1 MCQWPEMP
9 DDDFIYVKTKR
20 RRRNTETTQKVL
32 VATGSESHKVKINK
46 ETGIRRILLTKQ
58 EVATCDFYSSV
69 LIKLNQ
75 GLNQLN
81 FLGVK
86 EIICYGLGHFV
97 DCVES
102 RYQFGLLLSLKDHF
116 SANVC
121 IFDPVFYSTEI
132 EILRELGCE
141 VITANEEGKRKITP
155 DTVTLVYLPHCPKQL
170 TNNFLWTN
178 WNPELK
184 HCIIFSN
191 SFSKI
196 IESQPKRI
204 LNVSAG
210 YILNIIPYTEEFSLD
225 NSFRYKDIF
234 NDIAIHIFPQERLA
248 SLSQDFWNLCEE
260 PKYSVDETEFITS
273 KLISGLKVES

>member
-1 MCQWPEMP
+1 
-9 DDDFIYVKTKR
+9 
-20 RRRNTETTQKVL
+20 
-32 VATGSESHKVKINK
+32 
-46 ETGIRRILLTKQ
+46 LTKK
-58 EVATCDFYSSV
+58 EFAKSEFYSSV

-75 GLNQLN
+75 GLHQLN
-81 FLGVK
+81 FVGVK

-102 RYQFGLLLSLKDHF
+102 RYQFGLLLCLKDHF

-121 IFDPVFYSTEI
+121 IFDPIFYSAEI
-132 EILRELGCE
+132 EILTELGCE
-141 VITANEEGKRKITP
+141 VITANEEGKRKTTP
-155 DTVTLVYLPHCPKQL
+155 DTVTLVYLPHCPRQL

-178 WNPELK
+178 WGPELK
-184 HCIIFSN
+184 NCIIFSN
-191 SFSKI
+191 RFSKI

-204 LNVSAG
+204 LNANAG

-234 NDIAIHIFPQERLA
+234 NDLAIHFFPQERLA

-260 PKYSVDETEFITS
+260 PKYSADETEFITN
-273 KLISGLKVES
+273 KLISGLKVEN